1 MNLKTTFQNKKMFR
15 FSAKRRDVRFRNIG
29 EEQIKSFKWTKV
41 EEKYRDVIRYRWE
54 NVTLK
59 MSIKF
64 KKWFKWHKRCLSIF
78 LTFRY
83 ELYKLSNKFKSRFNI
98 FEFRSD

>member
-1 MNLKTTFQNKKMFR
+1 MFR
-15 FSAKRRDVRFRNIG
+15 FSAKRRDVRFRDIG

-64 KKWFKWHKRCLSIF
+64 KK
-78 LTFRY
+78 
-83 ELYKLSNKFKSRFNI
+83 
-98 FEFRSD
+98 